1 MKKFKLLALALGLMT
16 LTFASCGEE
25 EKEKQDV
32 IVSILKNGSIDYW
45 KQVTKGIEEECASKG
60 LGTVFF
66 YTNTDADLLN
76 QRVLT
81 SGIEKL
87 ESDYNIKGVIIAPIF
102 TDNDHSVEQAL
113 ADYVGSDI
121 PVVVIDSPIDE
132 DDSPLK
138 NIYKAYVG
146 TDNEAA
152 GEELAKKITNKGDIL
167 VARIEASIPTKARIE
182 GFEKGTD
189 NEIEYWDAND
199 SERPS
204 AMEEQLKKYPAIND
218 VVFLNGNLC
227 KSVFNSSTLQ
237 KKNVYTFDAYEEF
250 IISLQD
256 GGCIKGIMAQNTFEM
271 GRKAVS
277 SLFDYIKNKNIYIP
291 TIYITKDNL
300 KSSDVKPFMDYFGL

>member
-25 EKEKQDV
+25 EKEKEDV

-60 LGTVFF
+60 LGAKFF

-152 GEELAKKITNKGDIL
+152 GEELAKKITNKSDIL
-167 VARIEASIPTKARIE
+167 VARIEASIPTEARIE

-204 AMEEQLKKYPAIND
+204 AMEEQLEKYPAIND

-227 KSVFNSSTLQ
+227 KSVFSSSTLQ

-250 IISLQD
+250 IISLQH